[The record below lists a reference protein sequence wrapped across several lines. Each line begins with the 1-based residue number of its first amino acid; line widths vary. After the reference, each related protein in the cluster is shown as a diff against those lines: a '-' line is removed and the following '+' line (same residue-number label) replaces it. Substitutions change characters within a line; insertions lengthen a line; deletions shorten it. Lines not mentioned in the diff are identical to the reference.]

1 MGASPLSNM
10 KLFLVALSISCLAAC
25 NAQSVKSCGKAGDIL
40 ANATFSVSPDPIKKG
55 SQLTIDVAGDLT
67 AAVTAGKSVVNLNIK
82 ALGIINEPVKLTI
95 PFTLSPGPVAG
106 PVTAKI
112 GPFDLP
118 SVPGSVDIS
127 GTVTVSDAS
136 GAQIF
141 CTSLNVALGSAAEN
155 PMSQAIVASTGP
167 PVVSNCGT
175 ASDHLKNIT
184 TTASGGI
191 KTLTGT
197 LDEAITSGS
206 ADVDLTVKVLFITV
220 PIKTHVP
227 FAISPGVVAG
237 PLKVSFGPVQ
247 KNSVVDSAISIKIA
261 GTVNAS
267 DDKAGE
273 IACLKLS

>member
-1 MGASPLSNM
+1 MGSPLSNM

-184 TTASGGI
+184 TTASGGV

-227 FAISPGVVAG
+227 FTISPGVVAG

-261 GTVNAS
+261 GTVKAS
-267 DDKAGE
+267 DGKAGE